1 MLWHKKRKGR
11 LSLPARLRATREALG
26 LTQEAV
32 SRASGI
38 AAPNLSKIESGRSDI
53 QISTLMRLLD
63 AMNLDIE
70 FVPRDAPMSLQGAL
84 AQSERGRERLNSTG
98 IAQSDPQM
106 RLDAKRAR
114 GVDVSVEQSL
124 LTRSAWGDALAG

>member
-1 MLWHKKRKGR
+1 M
-11 LSLPARLRATREALG
+11 SLPARLRATREALG

-32 SRASGI
+32 SRSSGI

-53 QISTLMRLLD
+53 QISTLMRILD
-63 AMNLDIE
+63 AMNMDIE
-70 FVPRDAPMSLQGAL
+70 FVPRDAPISLRAVV
-84 AQSERGRERLNSTG
+84 AQSERGRERLNSAG
-98 IAQSDPQM
+98 IVQSDPQM

-124 LTRSAWGDALAG
+124 LMRNA

>member
-1 MLWHKKRKGR
+1 M
-11 LSLPARLRATREALG
+11 SLPARLRATREAIG

-32 SRASGI
+32 SRSSGI

-53 QISTLMRLLD
+53 RISTLMRILD

-70 FVPRDAPMSLQGAL
+70 FVPCDVPISLQGVV
-84 AQSERGRERLNSTG
+84 AQSERGRERLSSTG

-124 LTRSAWGDALAG
+124 LTQSA

>member
-1 MLWHKKRKGR
+1 M
-11 LSLPARLRATREALG
+11 SLPARLRATREALG

-32 SRASGI
+32 SRSSGI

-53 QISTLMRLLD
+53 QISTLMRILD

-70 FVPRDAPMSLQGAL
+70 FVPRDAPISLRAVV
-84 AQSERGRERLNSTG
+84 AQSERGRERLDSAG
-98 IAQSDPQM
+98 IGQSDPQM

-114 GVDVSVEQSL
+114 GGDVSVEQSL
-124 LTRSAWGDALAG
+124 LRRNA

>member
-1 MLWHKKRKGR
+1 M
-11 LSLPARLRATREALG
+11 SLPARLRATREAIG

-32 SRASGI
+32 SRTSGI
-38 AAPNLSKIESGRSDI
+38 AAPNLSKIERGRSDI
-53 QISTLMRLLD
+53 QISTLMRILD
-63 AMNLDIE
+63 AMNMDIE
-70 FVPRDAPMSLQGAL
+70 LVPRDAPISLQGVL

-106 RLDAKRAR
+106 RLNAKRAR

-124 LTRSAWGDALAG
+124 LTRSA

>member
-1 MLWHKKRKGR
+1 M
-11 LSLPARLRATREALG
+11 SLPARLRATREAIG

-32 SRASGI
+32 SRTSGI

-53 QISTLMRLLD
+53 RISTLMRILD
-63 AMNLDIE
+63 AMNMDIE
-70 FVPRDAPMSLQGAL
+70 FGPRGAPISLQGVL
-84 AQSERGRERLNSTG
+84 AQSERGRERLNSAG

-114 GVDVSVEQSL
+114 GADVSVEQSL
-124 LTRSAWGDALAG
+124 LTRRA